1 MLSICTWMWTDP
13 LGYVKYTSFKLLKKS
28 FYSFFNSC
36 HIQSTT
42 FIALLYM
49 IWFLYSLYS
58 FYAVPRFFRR
68 LLHNLISSPMFY
80 LLFIVIVSFHLTQK
94 GSEGTS
100 SCTHPFGY
108 SPSPQLVYPQCPI
121 SNFLIFNK

>member
-1 MLSICTWMWTDP
+1 MWADP
-13 LGYVKYTSFKLLKKS
+13 LGYVKYNSFKLLKKS

-36 HIQSTT
+36 HIQSTA

-49 IWFLYSLYS
+49 IWFLHSLYS

-68 LLHNLISSPMFY
+68 LLHTFMSPMFY
-80 LLFIVIVSFHLTQK
+80 LLFIVIVYLHLTQK

-100 SCTHPFGY
+100 SCTLPFGY

-121 SNFLIFNK
+121 SNFLISNK